1 MIIVADLKAHLN
13 LIGDDDD
20 ALLTQKLAAA
30 EAWTAGYLGIVLA
43 DLDPLPAVI
52 GEAILRVA
60 ADLYENREATLV
72 GVNAAA
78 LPFGVTDLLANHR
91 EWSF

>member
-1 MIIVADLKAHLN
+1 MISVSDVKIHLN
-13 LIGDDDD
+13 IVDQIDDV
-20 ALLTQKLAAA
+20 LLTQKLAAA

-43 DLDPLPAVI
+43 DLDPLPADI

-72 GVNAAA
+72 SVNAAA